1 MSASKRLPSHWSLA
15 PSEVL
20 VSCFTCRAYHLIFGI
35 QGTCDAA
42 PWIFLARVFPCKGRY
57 ANAHLQKAL
66 PGRSAV
72 VRPECKGTQS
82 PKPASTIPIHLLL
95 FYQKLGQLIR
105 DATLEWPLRELD
117 RPIPAPPRYRT
128 FRDHTAP
135 VERILL
141 VSCIPDHLGAD
152 EIELWL
158 HDADH
163 LGYKGLKIFDHGRS
177 DPNSTSA
184 AHGQG
189 KQLFLIFG
197 TPDEALTARGYWA
210 RKYVSMGGAQVR
222 LDCQWLGQYRHDH
235 PSIGAF
241 TQNLGTP
248 PGLLLSCCRS
258 SDRSSPKALPSALNW
273 SRTYLVPAATGLLWL
288 PATRSSSSFRRSR
301 MATVLPRN
309 RSSQSGMSL
318 QGSCLRPLMQSTA
331 SGRSNTA
338 QPAND
343 DAAEASEEEAEADD
357 PESEDGDSSDA
368 EGHNE
373 EAAPAAAG
381 CRRSRTRRPSNFASS
396 YREEAVAGVPD
407 WCEENLCGPAC
418 IDDAKGEGKIAELKQ
433 NVPEGQDPLQ
443 FISLR
448 QWVLTDYRKSFDSSP
463 ASQRQPHLL
472 SGSGAEVIAPCVAAS
487 STLLR
492 PNFAD
497 FCKRWTD
504 QHSDFWRIDPQS
516 GSVVFLLGDPRS
528 TRVYIHCRCGQHR
541 QLESLAVT
549 PLPSVDRSLPAHAG
563 ILADFSD

>member
-1 MSASKRLPSHWSLA
+1 M
-15 PSEVL
+15 
-20 VSCFTCRAYHLIFGI
+20 
-35 QGTCDAA
+35 
-42 PWIFLARVFPCKGRY
+42 
-57 ANAHLQKAL
+57 
-66 PGRSAV
+66 
-72 VRPECKGTQS
+72 
-82 PKPASTIPIHLLL
+82 
-95 FYQKLGQLIR
+95 
-105 DATLEWPLRELD
+105 RELD

-273 SRTYLVPAATGLLWL
+273 SRTNLVPAATGLLWL

-418 IDDAKGEGKIAELKQ
+418 IDEAKGEGKIAELKQ

-497 FCKRWTD
+497 SASAGPT
-504 QHSDFWRIDPQS
+504 STLTS
-516 GSVVFLLGDPRS
+516 GAS
-528 TRVYIHCRCGQHR
+528 TRSRAPLFSSSATPGR
-541 QLESLAVT
+541 QGYTFTAAAASTVNWS
-549 PLPSVDRSLPAHAG
+549 PSRSLPCPPLTAPCRHMPG
-563 ILADFSD
+563 SSQTSVTKPDVSPNQLLVRRCTTGVIGGPHVKIWFHRT